1 MAKRGIAPP
10 RRATSLQYGSTVSN
24 LTLCDIRK
32 QAFLFTPQSGGPAAR
47 GGLGRRPLMRDSIT
61 ELFLNV
67 AKMVAFTPTER
78 AREDK
83 TAR

>member
-1 MAKRGIAPP
+1 
-10 RRATSLQYGSTVSN
+10 
-24 LTLCDIRK
+24 
-32 QAFLFTPQSGGPAAR
+32 
-47 GGLGRRPLMRDSIT
+47 MRDSIT

-67 AKMVAFTPTER
+67 AKMVAFTPTALR